1 MRLGRRLCGSGQRGL
16 PVKRCLASESA
27 RLFRC
32 SSEGAE
38 LMAGSGAVLEAIW
51 RIDPRSEG
59 ICRPYS
65 AIDVERLRGTVR
77 VRYAFAHAGAE
88 RLWKLLDSQRFLQP
102 IDTTTGE
109 QAVERV
115 AAG

>member
-1 MRLGRRLCGSGQRGL
+1 MVSEGERPPQSVSS
-16 PVKRCLASESA
+16 PVR
-27 RLFRC
+27 
-32 SSEGAE
+32 SSNEGAE

-77 VRYAFAHAGAE
+77 VEYAIARAGAE
-88 RLWKLLDSQRFLQP
+88 RLWKLLDSERFLQP
-102 IDTTTGE
+102 LDTTTGE
-109 QAVERV
+109 QAVERG
-115 AAG
+115 AAGLLATQES